1 MMRKITQPIA
11 EFMHAC
17 NPLITDPITRE
28 SLTKEELEILETCIE
43 LLTKKF
49 FSKPNQPSGEMW
61 RRQPNMADPH
71 GVPRLHPDGFDDE
84 GK

>member
-28 SLTKEELEILETCIE
+28 TLTKEELEILETCIE

-49 FSKPNQPSGEMW
+49 FSKHSQPFG
-61 RRQPNMADPH
+61 A
-71 GVPRLHPDGFDDE
+71 
-84 GK
+84 K

>member
-28 SLTKEELEILETCIE
+28 TLTKEELEILETCLE
-43 LLTKKF
+43 LLSKKF
-49 FSKPNQPSGEMW
+49 FSKHSQPFGEMS
-61 RRQPNMADPH
+61 RRQPSVTDPH
-71 GVPRLHPDGFDDE
+71 GVPRLHPEGSDGVGE
-84 GK
+84 

>member
-28 SLTKEELEILETCIE
+28 TCIE

-49 FSKPNQPSGEMW
+49 FSKHSQPFGKMSCGQPSV
-61 RRQPNMADPH
+61 ADPH
-71 GVPRLHPDGFDDE
+71 KVPRLHPDGSDGV

>member
-1 MMRKITQPIA
+1 MRKITQPVA

-28 SLTKEELEILETCIE
+28 TLTKEELEILETCIE

-49 FSKPNQPSGEMW
+49 FSKLNQPSGEM
-61 RRQPNMADPH
+61 RRSQPNMANPH
-71 GVPRLHPDGFDDE
+71 EVPRLHPDGFDGV